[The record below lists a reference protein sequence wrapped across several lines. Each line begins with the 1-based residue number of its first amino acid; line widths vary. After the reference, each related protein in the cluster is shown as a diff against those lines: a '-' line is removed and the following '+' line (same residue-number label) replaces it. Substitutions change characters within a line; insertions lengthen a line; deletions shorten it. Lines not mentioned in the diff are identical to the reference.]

1 MLNAFPDLGGIW
13 SDEKENNQKI
23 KYFKKFGS
31 ERPSALA
38 SLPWNLETTR
48 HKINMAENV
57 MFDVIVKVEHNKKYI
72 LPRLLCCEMLL
83 QVITFFLKCQIF
95 GLVRQG

>member
-23 KYFKKFGS
+23 KYFEKFGN

-48 HKINMAENV
+48 HKIIMVENV
-57 MFDVIVKVEHNKKYI
+57 MFDVVVKVEHYKKIYT
-72 LPRLLCCEMLL
+72 PKTSML
-83 QVITFFLKCQIF
+83 
-95 GLVRQG
+95 

>member
-1 MLNAFPDLGGIW
+1 MLNAFPDLGSIW

-23 KYFKKFGS
+23 KYFEKFGN

-48 HKINMAENV
+48 HKISMVENV
-57 MFDVIVKVEHNKKYI
+57 MFDVIVKVEHYKKI
-72 LPRLLCCEMLL
+72 HTPKTSML
-83 QVITFFLKCQIF
+83 
-95 GLVRQG
+95 